1 MFTQKTFC
9 YIIFILNYSKLSLKT
24 AFNSSFIKL
33 QNFKT
38 FYLHKISN
46 IFLYFT
52 FEKRRDLQP
61 KEKPGV
67 FLLVFF

>member
-52 FEKRRDLQP
+52 FEIYILKKSKRNVIHRIL
-61 KEKPGV
+61 
-67 FLLVFF
+67 F